1 MWASFGPTAM
11 FTTPPAAHLVGFA
24 RVGAS
29 ERVPDVGTGTG
40 AVAVTAARAGARVT
54 ALDLTPELLGQ
65 ARENARIAGL
75 DDIAWTEG
83 DAERLPFPDASF
95 DLVLSQFGHMFAP
108 RPDIAIAEMR
118 RVLTPGGRVAFATWP
133 PEHFVGRL
141 LAFVGRHAPPPP
153 AGVAPP
159 GQWGNPALVG
169 ERLAEGFDAPFF
181 ERGTMTVPP

>member
-1 MWASFGPTAM
+1 
-11 FTTPPAAHLVGFA
+11 
-24 RVGAS
+24 
-29 ERVPDVGTGTG
+29 
-40 AVAVTAARAGARVT
+40 
-54 ALDLTPELLGQ
+54 
-65 ARENARIAGL
+65 
-75 DDIAWTEG
+75 
-83 DAERLPFPDASF
+83 
-95 DLVLSQFGHMFAP
+95 VLSQFGHMFAP
-108 RPDIAIAEMR
+108 RSDIAIAEMR
-118 RVLTPGGRVAFATWP
+118 RVLAPGGRVAFATWP